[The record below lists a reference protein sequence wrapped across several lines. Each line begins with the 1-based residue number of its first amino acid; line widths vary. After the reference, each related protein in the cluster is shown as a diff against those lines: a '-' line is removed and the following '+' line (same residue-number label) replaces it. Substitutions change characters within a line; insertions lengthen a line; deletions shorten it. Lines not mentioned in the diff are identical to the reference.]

1 MVVCTQWQIEGM
13 SMVFNNMFVQQG
25 GSPVRD
31 PTVLNPLTGKFLE
44 RWRYGELLGKLLLG
58 QLNVGLTQD
67 GIWAVP
73 DVDHLIGARGFAGG
87 DGEAGG
93 ASFNSM

>member
-58 QLNVGLTQD
+58 QLNVGLPQD